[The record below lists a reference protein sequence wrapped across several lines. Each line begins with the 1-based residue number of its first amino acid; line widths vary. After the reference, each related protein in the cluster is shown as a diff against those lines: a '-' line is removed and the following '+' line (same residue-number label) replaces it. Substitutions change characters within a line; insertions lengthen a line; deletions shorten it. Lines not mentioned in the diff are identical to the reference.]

1 VKDSTTRT
9 VQNTSEYKNINNV
22 SDIIHYAL
30 NMVLDGTVEKG
41 NIIYH
46 RKQIGAYADDTVL
59 VKEINKSG
67 KKYYLHW
74 KTKAENWLKN

>member
-1 VKDSTTRT
+1 M
-9 VQNTSEYKNINNV
+9 QNTLECKYIHNV
-22 SDIIHYAL
+22 RDIIRYAL

-46 RKQIGAYADDTVL
+46 RKQIGAYADDALL
-59 VKEINKSG
+59 VQEINKSR
-67 KKYYLHW
+67 KKYCLHW